1 MKVAPE
7 GDQSKHPFEKR
18 LDIEQAFVVRS
29 RHDEHRF
36 DRPGQG
42 SGSHGRAGGGRMTTT
57 WLAPSAGGAP
67 GRAPVV
73 GGLRLV
79 GDNGCAV
86 PDTGDDQGDWW
97 RRDLPPTSVPD
108 RRRVR
113 RSTPEVRRRRVLL
126 VAMGRLLL
134 ALALPLSGTGG
145 NSHPIGSAL
154 AETGHPVAY
163 TVQPGDT
170 LWSIAERVDPAGDPR
185 PLVARLASQ
194 LGSDTVVPGEHLV
207 LP

>member
-1 MKVAPE
+1 
-7 GDQSKHPFEKR
+7 
-18 LDIEQAFVVRS
+18 
-29 RHDEHRF
+29 
-36 DRPGQG
+36 
-42 SGSHGRAGGGRMTTT
+42 MTTA
-57 WLAPSAGGAP
+57 WLAPSAGAAP
-67 GRAPVV
+67 GRGRSPVV
-73 GGLRLV
+73 RGLRLV
-79 GDNGCAV
+79 GDKGHPI
-86 PDTGDDQGDWW
+86 PDAGDDQGEWW
-97 RRDLPPTSVPD
+97 HRDLPPTSVPD

-113 RSTPEVRRRRVLL
+113 RSTAEVRRRRVLL
-126 VAMGRLLL
+126 VAMGMLLV

-170 LWSIAERVDPAGDPR
+170 LWSIAEQVDPAGDPR